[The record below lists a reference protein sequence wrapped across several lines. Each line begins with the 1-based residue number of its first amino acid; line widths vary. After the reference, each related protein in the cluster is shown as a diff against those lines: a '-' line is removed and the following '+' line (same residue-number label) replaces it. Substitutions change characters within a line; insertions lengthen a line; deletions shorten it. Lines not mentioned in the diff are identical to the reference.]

1 MPNANRWFIASTV
14 CFTRGASISKGEF
27 KQMRAKNEANGA
39 PAPLRLHALM
49 KESTSIELKNLVA
62 NTAASHIAP
71 VEIIAHKS

>member
-1 MPNANRWFIASTV
+1 
-14 CFTRGASISKGEF
+14 
-27 KQMRAKNEANGA
+27 MRAKNEANGA